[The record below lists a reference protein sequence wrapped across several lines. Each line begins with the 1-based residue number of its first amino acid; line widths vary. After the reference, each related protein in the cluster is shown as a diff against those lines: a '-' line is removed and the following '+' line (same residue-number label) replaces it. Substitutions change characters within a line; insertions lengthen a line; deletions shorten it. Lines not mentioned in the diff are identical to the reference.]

1 MQFPRFIR
9 KGQWALEWHLPG
21 SRKARGGVT
30 TDGWQLEGTAGLPEA
45 ATLHDPQ
52 VRLRLVQV
60 LPEAGEQ
67 TVVLEQ
73 RVVTAHVC
81 VKFVIGLLE
90 DLPSPGGNIFQLLPR
105 EGETERPKGP
115 QERLPPA
122 HSIFHPPLQAWR
134 RARKEVSKG
143 EEVSPGSRLG
153 C

>member
-1 MQFPRFIR
+1 MQPHFIR
-9 KGQWALEWHLPG
+9 EGQWALEWHLPG
-21 SRKARGGVT
+21 GMGEGYP
-30 TDGWQLEGTAGLPEA
+30 TDGWHLEGAAGLAEA

-73 RVVTAHVC
+73 RVVTAHVR

-90 DLPSPGGNIFQLLPR
+90 DLPSPGGAIFQLLPK

-115 QERLPPA
+115 QEWLPPA
-122 HSIFHPPLQAWR
+122 RSVFHPPL
-134 RARKEVSKG
+134 
-143 EEVSPGSRLG
+143 
-153 C
+153 

>member
-1 MQFPRFIR
+1 MGVAPSRV
-9 KGQWALEWHLPG
+9 KEGTGEGQ
-21 SRKARGGVT
+21 T

-45 ATLHDPQ
+45 AALHDPQ
-52 VRLRLVQV
+52 VRLRLMQV

-90 DLPSPGGNIFQLLPR
+90 DLPSPGGAIFHLLPR

-115 QERLPPA
+115 QEQLPPA
-122 HSIFHPPLQAWR
+122 P
-134 RARKEVSKG
+134 
-143 EEVSPGSRLG
+143 RLTT
-153 C
+153 CLSC